1 MVNNTIATISV
12 DFVVRTFQLSD
23 GSVINCFIY
32 DTAGQEKY
40 NSICKSYYR
49 KADAVLL
56 VYDIS
61 NKISFIKIKE
71 YYCPKI
77 KLLCKKNIPVLLL
90 GNKADKEDEREVSI
104 NEGNELAVEKKF
116 NFKETSCKRNEN
128 VSDAF
133 EALIEMWNIQNQKK
147 LLFQRSRRP
156 ILDYRKNRSQSSYVN
171 SKQLLNRNNSAIL
184 DDILEDEKT
193 FKIEKS
199 KNKKKEKKKCH
210 C

>member
-1 MVNNTIATISV
+1 M
-12 DFVVRTFQLSD
+12 
-23 GSVINCFIY
+23 
-32 DTAGQEKY
+32 
-40 NSICKSYYR
+40 
-49 KADAVLL
+49 
-56 VYDIS
+56 
-61 NKISFIKIKE
+61 
-71 YYCPKI
+71 
-77 KLLCKKNIPVLLL
+77 
-90 GNKADKEDEREVSI
+90 
-104 NEGNELAVEKKF
+104 
-116 NFKETSCKRNEN
+116 FKETSCKRNEN

-193 FKIEKS
+193 FKIVKG
-199 KNKKKEKKKCH
+199 NKKKEKKKCH